1 VITHVADTQKVE
13 LAKINQ
19 DLIQTTFVM
28 RFETSEL
35 EANQAEVA
43 DSIRK
48 METILD
54 TQEVELRVLKRATS
68 YAKIAAEHNN
78 HGDVIIDVAH
88 QQELDI

>member
-1 VITHVADTQKVE
+1 MITHVADTQKVE

-48 METILD
+48 MKIRLD
-54 TQEVELRVLKRATS
+54 TQEVELRVFKRATS
-68 YAKIAAEHNN
+68 DAKIADEHNS
-78 HGDVIIDVAH
+78 HG
-88 QQELDI
+88 ELGGSA